1 MTYLK
6 QIEMKKLLIIGAGGC
21 GRDIYHFATSCV
33 GFNRAYKIEGFLD
46 DNLKCLEG
54 FEGFP
59 PIVDTISNYMPEPDD
74 VFICAMGHVASK
86 KKCVEILLERG
97 GQFITLIHPT
107 ANVAPDAKVGI
118 GCIVMQQAT
127 IGSAAVVDDF
137 VLIQISAIV
146 GHDAKVGKY
155 ARLDCLSVMVGG
167 TEIEEEVTVHTAAV
181 INHKVVVGKQ
191 AHVGACSLVIR
202 NVKQGTTVFGNP
214 ARAI

>member
-1 MTYLK
+1 
-6 QIEMKKLLIIGAGGC
+6 MKKLLIIGAGGC
-21 GRDIYHFATSCV
+21 GRDIYHFATSCE
-33 GFNRAYKIEGFLD
+33 GFGKEYTIKGFLD
-46 DNLKCLEG
+46 DNKSCLDG
-54 FEGFP
+54 YPGFP
-59 PIVDTISNYMPEPDD
+59 PVIDSISDYLPEPDD

-86 KKCVEILLERG
+86 KKCVEMMLERG
-97 GQFITLIHPT
+97 GQFVTLVHPT
-107 ANVAPDAKVGI
+107 ANVAPDAKIGL

-127 IGSAAVVDDF
+127 VGATAVVDDF

-146 GHDAKVGKY
+146 GHDARVGKY
-155 ARLDCLSVMVGG
+155 SRLDCLSVMVGG
-167 TEIEEEVTVHTAAV
+167 TEIKEEVTVHTAAV